1 MRTWD
6 CVGWRRGGCNICLT
20 LMPVRRAVDDTCEA
34 LLPCVQT
41 IRRVNGEDK
50 SRVREE
56 ILARN
61 GGAKVAASFRSPTRL
76 SIHTATAL
84 LSAAPPD
91 AYLRARD
98 LAKLPLWPH
107 EIQVLNAGEHA
118 RLLARMRRAL
128 RLERQRGI
136 AGHWAY
142 DLARH
147 AQLLRAYRAETADYL
162 QRIGERRTRWMPKD

>member
-1 MRTWD
+1 MREAAVRTWD

-107 EIQVLNAGEHA
+107 EIQVLNAGAA
-118 RLLARMRRAL
+118 RPVAACLSGRDGRLPAKDRRAANPLDAKRLTSYFPSRRVPRPIFLARSERA
-128 RLERQRGI
+128 
-136 AGHWAY
+136 
-142 DLARH
+142 
-147 AQLLRAYRAETADYL
+147 RA
-162 QRIGERRTRWMPKD
+162 